1 MPRGRFITFEGG
13 EGVGKS
19 TQARLLGERLLAAR
33 LQAGGIVPVL
43 TREPGGTP
51 FAEEVRE
58 LLLGADRAPR
68 EALAETLLFYA
79 ARADHLARVIRP
91 ALDAGKWVISDRF
104 SDSTRVYQGLVG
116 EVAPDVFVAL
126 ERLVVAPTVPDLT
139 FMLDIPAEEGL
150 RRAEERRLAAA
161 GRGRDPYEAR
171 RLDFH
176 EQLRAGFLELA
187 AREPDRCVVI
197 NATGE
202 PGTVA
207 ARVWAAV
214 ERRLLGCG

>member
-1 MPRGRFITFEGG
+1 M
-13 EGVGKS
+13 
-19 TQARLLGERLLAAR
+19 Q
-33 LQAGGIVPVL
+33 
-43 TREPGGTP
+43 
-51 FAEEVRE
+51 
-58 LLLGADRAPR
+58 RA
-68 EALAETLLFYA
+68 T
-79 ARADHLARVIRP
+79 DHLARVIRP
-91 ALDAGKWVISDRF
+91 ALDAGTWVISDRF

-150 RRAEERRLAAA
+150 RRAEERRIAAA
-161 GRGRDPYEAR
+161 RSGRDPYEAR
-171 RLDFH
+171 RLEFH

-197 NATGE
+197 DATGE
-202 PGTVA
+202 PAAVA

-214 ERRLLGCG
+214 ERRLLAGGG